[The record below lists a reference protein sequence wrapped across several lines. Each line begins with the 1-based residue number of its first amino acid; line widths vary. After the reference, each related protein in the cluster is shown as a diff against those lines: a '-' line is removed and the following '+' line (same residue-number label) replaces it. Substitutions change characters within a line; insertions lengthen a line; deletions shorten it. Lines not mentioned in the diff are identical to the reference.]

1 MGPTRAFTNIAQFPI
16 TQESEASKAP
26 RMQVKGI
33 QIGIISRLGERA
45 MEGMIP
51 SEWFFMAN
59 WPSRRAPV
67 PEAFWRTLVAD
78 RGPDGKNP
86 PGWYK
91 RALEHALSY
100 SGTGDVII
108 QRLITHPKSSI
119 TAEFLK
125 RVQAVIWN
133 RRFAITSLGAF
144 GLVPAHTRP
153 GDFLMVLYG
162 ASVPMVLRKLVSS
175 YQLIGECYIHG
186 AIAGLKTPPSSET
199 SQLKLDGRPYVTSE
213 MIRIVNIR

>member
-1 MGPTRAFTNIAQFPI
+1 
-16 TQESEASKAP
+16 
-26 RMQVKGI
+26 
-33 QIGIISRLGERA
+33 
-45 MEGMIP
+45 MIP
-51 SEWFFMAN
+51 SEWFFMTN

-78 RGPDGKNP
+78 RDPDGKNP

-100 SGTGDVII
+100 SGTGDVIV

-133 RRFAITSLGAF
+133 RRFAFTISGTF

-153 GDFLMVLYG
+153 GDVVMVLYG

-186 AIAGLKTPPSSET
+186 EISGQKMPLSSWT
-199 SQLKLDGRPYVTSE
+199 SWLNWKLDGTPHVTSE
-213 MIRIVNIR
+213 MVRIVNIR